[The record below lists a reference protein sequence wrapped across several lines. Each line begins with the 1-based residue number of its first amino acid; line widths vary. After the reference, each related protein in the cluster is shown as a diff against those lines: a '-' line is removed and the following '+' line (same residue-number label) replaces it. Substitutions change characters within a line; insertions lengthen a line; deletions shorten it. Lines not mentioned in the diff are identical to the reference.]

1 LLREELLAGLESQ
14 TNAVVSALAGV
25 QYAII
30 SGDFPGGAVGTLGG
44 AVPMPKPIDSIVD
57 TQGFP
62 ADILGTIFG
71 SAANDLKGSA
81 GTVSASSV
89 YNSSA
94 TQTNTSSPAV
104 SISQQQLAELK
115 ALREEIAVM
124 RKDMAAIGTAQVV
137 PLKAV
142 EDRLRTWDADGLPP
156 GRDDVTLL
164 QAA

>member
-1 LLREELLAGLESQ
+1 
-14 TNAVVSALAGV
+14 
-25 QYAII
+25 
-30 SGDFPGGAVGTLGG
+30 
-44 AVPMPKPIDSIVD
+44 
-57 TQGFP
+57 
-62 ADILGTIFG
+62 
-71 SAANDLKGSA
+71 
-81 GTVSASSV
+81 VSASSV

-94 TQTNTSSPAV
+94 TQTSTQSPAV